1 MLNRFRP
8 GPFTFMLVESA
19 LLGLFFVQALRFLIG
34 MLYTRTAG
42 ASLLTALNAIGV
54 QPLVDSA
61 PSQAQVNA
69 EISFTIAMLAL
80 PLFALIL
87 IRWRAVIL
95 LPIALMIIGRA
106 LINQPATLSATQAAA
121 LVVGAGL
128 MYIAFVARWRASLVP
143 LFFVLGLAGDQMI
156 RAAGNTLDPSTFS
169 DGYAPVQFVLSV
181 LVTLIAIIGLLWDR
195 RIPLPPRPHPRF
207 GQIPFWGGLG
217 IAGLLFM
224 QLALLAL
231 PNAVAA
237 RARYD
242 YALLVPL
249 LLIATLLPVV
259 PGVRGLMRNFI
270 GTFDGGVRGWL
281 WMLLTM
287 LLVVLGTRLN
297 GLLAAAALL
306 AAQFAVTL
314 MWWWVVKPL
323 GERDRSYSGLWLL
336 IAALVF
342 GLLVV
347 ADLFTYE
354 APYVRDFGGDLNFL
368 NDIIPPLLRGFQG
381 MGLAVLILSIFLA
394 ALPMIQTRRRIPWN
408 GGTRASTV
416 FASAVVVVAA
426 LIGWGL
432 ARPPVIQAAPGDVAL
447 RIGTYN
453 IHGGT
458 DEFFT
463 PSLNAIADTI
473 LRSGSNVVL
482 MQEAEAGRLT
492 SFGVDQPLWLARRVG
507 MDRRFYP
514 TTEGL
519 RGLALLSNVP
529 IAYDDG
535 TPLPGPGEATGLQRV
550 QITPDAETVVTLYN
564 TWLTYLQEPVGDL
577 TLADQE
583 SAQQAQLDAIF
594 ATIASHHPNGVL
606 GRTVLGG
613 TFNNV
618 PDSDLLQQVRAAGF
632 SDPFAGL
639 PIELSAT
646 LVREGLPPARLDYV
660 MLRNLAP
667 AEGVLVLNSPASDHR
682 LAVTGVELNP

>member
-1 MLNRFRP
+1 
-8 GPFTFMLVESA
+8 
-19 LLGLFFVQALRFLIG
+19 
-34 MLYTRTAG
+34 
-42 ASLLTALNAIGV
+42 
-54 QPLVDSA
+54 
-61 PSQAQVNA
+61 
-69 EISFTIAMLAL
+69 LAL

-95 LPIALMIIGRA
+95 LPIGLMVIGRF
-106 LINQPATLSATQAAA
+106 LINEPALLSSTQAAA

-128 MYIAFVARWRASLVP
+128 MYVAFVARWRATLLP
-143 LFFVLGLAGDQMI
+143 LFFVLGLAGDQLL

-169 DGYAPVQFVLSV
+169 EGYTPVQLALSA
-181 LVTLIAIIGLLWDR
+181 LVALLAVIGLLWDR
-195 RIPLPPRPHPRF
+195 RLTLPPRPHPRY

-217 IAGLLFM
+217 IAGLLFV

-237 RARYD
+237 RARSD

-249 LLIATLLPVV
+249 LLVATLLPII

-270 GTFDGGVRGWL
+270 GNFDGGVRGWL

-287 LLVVLGTRLN
+287 LLVVLGTRLS
-297 GLLAAAALL
+297 GPLAAAALL

-323 GERDRSYSGLWLL
+323 AERDRSYNGLWLL
-336 IAALVF
+336 LAAVVF
-342 GLLVV
+342 GLLVM

-354 APYVRDFGGDLNFL
+354 APYVRDIGGNLAFL
-368 NDIIPPLLRGFQG
+368 NDIVPPLLRGFEG
-381 MGLAVLILSIFLA
+381 MGIAVLILALFLA
-394 ALPMIQTRRRIPWN
+394 ALPMTQTRRRIPWT
-408 GGTRASTV
+408 GGSRPATV
-416 FASAVVVVAA
+416 FASAVVLVAA

-432 ARPPVIQAAPGDVAL
+432 ARPPVIQAAPGDQPL

-453 IHGGT
+453 LHGGT

-463 PSLNAIADTI
+463 PSLNAQAEAIDV
-473 LRSGSNVVL
+473 SGANVL
-482 MQEAEAGRLT
+482 LLQEVEAGRLT
-492 SFGVDQPLWLARRVG
+492 SFGVDQSLWLARRVG

-514 TTEGL
+514 TVEGL
-519 RGLALLSNVP
+519 RGLAVLSDVP

-535 TPLPGPGEATGLQRV
+535 VPLPGAGEATGLQRV
-550 QITPDAETVVTLYN
+550 QITPNPETVITLYN
-564 TWLTYLQEPVGDL
+564 TWLTYLQEPVGGL
-577 TLADQE
+577 SLADQE
-583 SAQQAQLDAIF
+583 DSQQQQLDAVF

-618 PDSDLLQQVRAAGF
+618 PDSALLDQVRAAGF

-639 PIELSAT
+639 PIELS
-646 LVREGLPPARLDYV
+646 
-660 MLRNLAP
+660 
-667 AEGVLVLNSPASDHR
+667 
-682 LAVTGVELNP
+682 